1 MPAKDVTLIG
11 NFTKKDVVTVT
22 FKLDGG
28 TYQGE
33 TKDVVY
39 KVYKNEGLKAN
50 QTVPV
55 PTKTGYTFKNFPGFK
70 ANDTYAKDTVYTADW
85 TINNYQVTYTVE
97 QGIPYKGDLPA
108 VSTVNYNSDVK
119 LSQALSLEGY
129 TFDGW
134 TTADATIDNDSF
146 KMPAKDV
153 TLIGNFT
160 KKDVVTVTFK
170 LDG

>member
-1 MPAKDVTLIG
+1 PAVSTVNYNSDVKLSQALSLEGYTFDGWTTADATIDNDSFKMPAKDVTLIG

-129 TFDGW
+129 TF
-134 TTADATIDNDSF
+134 
-146 KMPAKDV
+146 
-153 TLIGNFT
+153 
-160 KKDVVTVTFK
+160 
-170 LDG
+170 

>member
-1 MPAKDVTLIG
+1 DTYAKDTVYTADWTINNYQVTYTVEQGIPYKGDLPAVSTVNYNSDVKLSQALSLEGYTFDGWTTADATIDNGSFKMPAKDVTLIG

-97 QGIPYKGDLPA
+97 
-108 VSTVNYNSDVK
+108 
-119 LSQALSLEGY
+119 
-129 TFDGW
+129 
-134 TTADATIDNDSF
+134 
-146 KMPAKDV
+146 
-153 TLIGNFT
+153 
-160 KKDVVTVTFK
+160 
-170 LDG
+170 